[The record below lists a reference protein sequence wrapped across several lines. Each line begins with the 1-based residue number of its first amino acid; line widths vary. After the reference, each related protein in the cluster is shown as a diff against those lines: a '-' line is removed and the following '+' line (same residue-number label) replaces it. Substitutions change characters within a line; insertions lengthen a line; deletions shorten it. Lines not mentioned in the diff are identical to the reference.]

1 MNGISRPEQCQFA
14 TKVLEMASFKI
25 HIFRIVELVPYLLLL
40 SYLSHLAPQIGNKL
54 EEVQLRGAEKKLTRE
69 FSNLDQTEVAVVYS
83 ALNTL
88 SQPGPQ
94 ELKQKIQ
101 DTYGF
106 RL

>member
-1 MNGISRPEQCQFA
+1 
-14 TKVLEMASFKI
+14 MASFKI
-25 HIFRIVELVPYLLLL
+25 HEFRLAELVPYLLLL
-40 SYLSHLAPQIGNKL
+40 SYLSHLAPQIGTKL
-54 EEVQLRGAEKKLTRE
+54 DQNQLRGAEKRLTKD
-69 FSNLDQTEVAVVYS
+69 FLNLDQTELAVVYS

-88 SQPGPQ
+88 SQPGPE